1 MAKGMA
7 MKKAPAPNGGFHG
20 MLVQKEAELAR
31 VLRVRGGIVIET
43 SADQMDEVQYA
54 SERELAIR
62 TADKDSALLR
72 QVKAAL
78 QRIRDGSFGTCIECQ
93 WAISPKR
100 LAAVPWASRCI
111 ECQSAAERDQQGTTE
126 SLGDPLVEAA

>member
-1 MAKGMA
+1 
-7 MKKAPAPNGGFHG
+7 MKKVPAHNGGFQETLG
-20 MLVQKEAELAR
+20 QKAAELGR
-31 VLRVRGGIVIET
+31 VLRLRDGIAIET

-62 TADKDSALLR
+62 TADRDSALLR

-78 QRIRDGSFGTCIECQ
+78 QRLRDGSFGTCIDCERT
-93 WAISPKR
+93 INPRR

-111 ECQSAAERDQQGTTE
+111 ECQNAAEQDQQGATE
-126 SLGDPLVEAA
+126 SLGDSLIEAA